1 MLEARKMSK
10 EIGSRRWVFPDCELP
25 PPGDSLLKGHES
37 VIVLNLSPKA
47 ANLTITLYFTDRDP
61 VTDIRLR
68 VEGERVR
75 CLRLDN
81 PDDLGGFEVPRE
93 TQYALKLESDLPVAV
108 QYGRLDTR
116 QTNMAFYATNGF
128 SL

>member
-1 MLEARKMSK
+1 MSK
-10 EIGSRRWVFPDCELP
+10 ETGSRLWVFPDCELP
-25 PPGDSLLKGHES
+25 PAGEWPLKGHES
-37 VIVLNLSPKA
+37 VIVLNLGRAA

-61 VTDIRLR
+61 VTDIRLS

-81 PDDLGGFEVPRE
+81 PDDLAGFVVPLE
-93 TQYALKLESDLPVAV
+93 TQYAMKLESDVPVVV

-116 QTNMAFYATNGF
+116 QTNMAFYAPNGY
-128 SL
+128 SQ